1 MKKLSHGFVPVSDL
15 YNDSAFP
22 LNMYGSCFLILHT
35 FFAKKHSYARRAA
48 SWFAVILQNFTESFM
63 VESSVIILVSPNA
76 SVDDSK
82 PVFENGFWLQ
92 KLSGRVCSLGSE
104 VYGKGADY
112 VFPVDYIASCLEGK
126 SRGAAW
132 FRFPSLLIPLAM
144 VTQKNCNERIRRLL
158 LWTQR

>member
-82 PVFENGFWLQ
+82 PFFENNWVILVFKSCQVESVVWEARYTERALSVFVACFQGRSDRYPRIALQ
-92 KLSGRVCSLGSE
+92 N
-104 VYGKGADY
+104 
-112 VFPVDYIASCLEGK
+112 P
-126 SRGAAW
+126 
-132 FRFPSLLIPLAM
+132 
-144 VTQKNCNERIRRLL
+144 ERC
-158 LWTQR
+158 